1 MNKVLYYAAA
11 DRIAAGLDR
20 LAYDYS
26 YFDYVSDIED
36 TSAHIAAT
44 AAALIDDDGGQTM
57 AILEWLQGVIG
68 DRYDD
73 NPGRA
78 AGLACEIVALR
89 LNLLNV

>member
-1 MNKVLYYAAA
+1 
-11 DRIAAGLDR
+11 
-20 LAYDYS
+20 
-26 YFDYVSDIED
+26 
-36 TSAHIAAT
+36 
-44 AAALIDDDGGQTM
+44 M